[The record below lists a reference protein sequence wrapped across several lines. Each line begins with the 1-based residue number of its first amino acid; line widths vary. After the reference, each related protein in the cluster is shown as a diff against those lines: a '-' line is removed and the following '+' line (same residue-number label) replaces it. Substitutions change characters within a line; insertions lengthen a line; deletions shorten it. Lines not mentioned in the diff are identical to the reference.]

1 MHLMHFKSAP
11 SQPLLLTAE
20 CVLCSVAAPP
30 CLPESPALAWFAP
43 VSADPRSNVLAL
55 HLPLISGDICLP
67 KLNCV
72 TVLPRPLSRKA
83 RPSPP
88 RHRGLRLPPFLS
100 LQTVADLWLIKC
112 LSASVALRFRGV
124 GGLTAESGARV
135 SLFIAQLAADLWEC
149 VCVYIYSIYTVCV
162 GLRRLLIPAK
172 HLKIIIATKTGSF
185 SQALH
190 K

>member
-43 VSADPRSNVLAL
+43 VSAAPRSNVLAL

-149 VCVYIYSIYTVCV
+149 VCVCVHIQYIYCMCGSSSPPHTCKALEDHHSHKNWVV
-162 GLRRLLIPAK
+162 F
-172 HLKIIIATKTGSF
+172 TGPT
-185 SQALH
+185 
-190 K
+190 

>member
-124 GGLTAESGARV
+124 GGLTAEGVAFHCTTRSWLVRM
-135 SLFIAQLAADLWEC
+135 C